1 MTEKVFALD
10 TQPGIQRDGTV
21 FDKMTYTD
29 GQWVRF
35 QRGRPRKM
43 LGYSQISDELAG
55 PSRGIFQDSTSG
67 LSRVY
72 SGFQN
77 GLQVVAL
84 NNVGVGSAIADFTF
98 GGKILTLSSI
108 ITGGTNYTNGTY
120 KNIALTAT
128 TGIGSGATANLTVSG
143 NAVTSVT
150 LTNGGN
156 GYVYLDT
163 LSVAPASIGNGI
175 KTTTSLVGGTLYGN
189 GSYLAVPL
197 IYGTGSPSTGGV
209 GSGATANITVVGNT
223 VTSVSIQNSGVGY
236 TVNDVLT
243 CASNFIGGG
252 SGIISTYG
260 GLVGGQF
267 YTSGTYT
274 NVAFTGGSGSGA
286 VGTVVVGTNS
296 IDSVY
301 NIVSGGNYTNGTFSN
316 VPLTGGTGTGA
327 TAIISVSGG
336 NVVDVTMVYGGNNYV
351 ANDVLSATEASIGNG
366 IATISVSNFGS
377 GYPDGIYSNV
387 PLTNVTGTGSLALAT
402 ITISGGSVVA
412 CSVSYAGIGYSTVSS
427 PDSRTLTASNTNLG
441 GAGSGF
447 QAIVSSINT
456 SSGFQCQVNSVTT
469 GSVTQVTL
477 TNDGLGYAAGDI
489 LSAPADDIG
498 KKNGIIGSL
507 GGITGGSFYTS
518 STSATGI
525 GTIAGTVMTI
535 ASVSDGSYALGQTI
549 TGTGVSQDTTIT
561 SYGTPTATL
570 ASVVITG
577 VAGNFSCTATTLA
590 VGNTVTISGT
600 FGGTGSITGYANPT
614 SYLISETNGTTTF
627 KLTTLSGAAVV
638 TTAGTPTGLTYTL
651 FGGTGSY
658 NVSKSQT
665 VTSTSL
671 AGLGIFRN
679 TALTGGTGSGATAN
693 VTITSGVVTNVTLVE
708 SGVNYAVGD
717 NLTATFAGVTN
728 GVGSGTALVG
738 GTLYTDGSFASVPLT
753 GGSGAGAVATIT
765 VSGNTVVGIV
775 LTSPGTGYTVGN
787 TLTCSAALIG
797 NGVNSNVITT
807 AGANYP
813 DGIYSNVPLT
823 GGTGKLARGNI
834 TVAVGAVTAFTIAS
848 RGVGYTVGDTLSF
861 AASSIGGNTNGIAT
875 FGAITAGS
883 NYTNG
888 VWLNVPLTGGAGT
901 GATAQITVAGN
912 VVTAITITNKGNNY
926 VVADSMSCLAQYIGN
941 GINTIGT
948 ISAGSG
954 YTGDGIATLGTIIP
968 GNTYTNGTY
977 VGVAVTSLTGTG
989 TGAIATVVV
998 SGGAVTSVTFVNPQD
1013 RGYGYAISDSLSVA
1027 ASLIGGTGTG
1037 FSVPVATVGAAT
1049 FTGVSLIGGTG
1060 TLATAD
1066 IVVDGGVVT
1075 TVTMVNRGIGY
1086 GAGNLMSANASSI
1099 GGSGSGFSF
1108 PVTAIYASSGFAV
1121 PVATVVT
1128 SSGFTS
1134 ILTAPYASSG
1144 FQFNVASLGSA
1155 GGFSIPVTS
1164 ILSSNGFQFAVLATT
1179 ASSGFQF
1186 NVGSINASSGFSI
1199 AVNTAESNF
1208 LPSVNNLWQLDTLY
1222 NVAGGVN
1229 SILAHP
1235 GHNLDQIDSTFNTN
1249 VFYGPVTSTTMA
1261 PLKDTGGANPTNNF
1275 IEVSGGVV
1283 ALHPYVF
1290 VYGNAGLIKNC
1301 SAGDPSDWN
1310 SVDANEVNVA
1320 AGKIVKALP
1329 VRGGS
1334 NSPSGLFWSL
1344 DSLIRVSYIG
1354 GVGTPPQYWRYDII
1368 SSQSSIMSS
1377 QCVIE
1382 YDGIYYWIGTDR
1394 FLMYNGVVQEI
1405 PNNMNQN
1412 YFFDNLNYD
1421 QRQKVWATKVPR
1433 FGEVWWFYPK
1443 GDSTECNDA
1452 IIYNI
1457 REKTWYDAGTAT
1469 GSQRSAGYFS
1479 QVFRFPVISSNVVNA
1494 TGGMYTASIS
1504 AAGAGYTDGVYPYI
1518 DAVGGPGTGA
1528 TLTITVSGGA
1538 VTKLVVNNKGSGYTA
1553 GNGFTA
1559 AIPGSPSANFAGIVS
1574 LTCDF
1579 VSLWRHETGT
1589 DQVYGVNSNAI
1600 ESYFVTNDLGW
1611 VSGGPSQAS
1620 AVGENRWLHIER
1632 VEPDFVQTGEMS
1644 LNIISRPYAQS
1655 QDVISSP
1662 YSFDPDTNKID
1673 MREQGRELRLKFSSN
1688 VSGGDYQVGKVI
1700 VNVDFGDVRGY

>member
-10 TQPGIQRDGTV
+10 TLAGIQRDGTV
-21 FDKMTYTD
+21 FDKSFYVN

-43 LGYSQISDELAG
+43 LGYSQITDNLAG

-72 SGFQN
+72 SGFEN

-84 NNVGVGSAIADFTF
+84 NNVGVGSATSDFAF
-98 GGKILTLSSI
+98 GGKILTLSA
-108 ITGGTNYTNGTY
+108 ITAGGINYTNGTY
-120 KNIALTAT
+120 KNIALTT
-128 TGIGSGATANLTVSG
+128 VTGIGSGATADMTVSG
-143 NAVTSVT
+143 NAVTAVT
-150 LTNGGN
+150 LVNGGN
-156 GYVYLDT
+156 GYSYLDT

-175 KTTTSLVGGTLYGN
+175 ATTTSLVGGTLYGN
-189 GSYLAVPL
+189 GSYLSVPL
-197 IYGTGSPSTGGV
+197 TYGSGSPSTGGA
-209 GSGATANITVVGNT
+209 GSGATANITVVGNA
-223 VTSVSIQNSGVGY
+223 VTSVAIQNAGVGY

-274 NVAFTGGSGSGA
+274 NVSFIGGSGSGA
-286 VGTVVVGTNS
+286 KGTVTVGTNS

-301 NIVSGGNYTNGTFSN
+301 NIVSGGNYTNGSFSN
-316 VPLTGGTGTGA
+316 VPLTGGSGTGA

-336 NVVDVTMVYGGNNYV
+336 NVIDVTMVLGGNNYA
-351 ANDVLSATEASIGNG
+351 ANDVLSATAASIGNG
-366 IATISVSNFGS
+366 IATISVTNIGS
-377 GYPDGIYSNV
+377 GYPNGIYSNV
-387 PLTNVTGTGSLALAT
+387 PLTNTVGTGSLALAT
-402 ITISGGSVVA
+402 ITVSGGVVIA
-412 CSVSYAGIGYSTVSS
+412 CSVTYAGIGYAVT
-427 PDSRTLTASNTNLG
+427 DTLTASNTNLG
-441 GAGSGF
+441 GSGSGF
-447 QAIVSSINT
+447 QAAPASI
-456 SSGFQCQVNSVTT
+456 SASAGFQCQVNSVTT
-469 GSVTQVTL
+469 GSVTQVVL

-498 KKNGIIGSL
+498 KKSGIIGSL

-518 STSATGI
+518 STTATGT
-525 GTIAGTVMTI
+525 GTIAGSVMNITAV
-535 ASVSDGSYALGQTI
+535 ASGSYALGQTI
-549 TGTGVSQDTTIT
+549 TGTNVSPDTTIT

-577 VAGNFSCTATTLA
+577 VAGQFSCTATTLA

-600 FGGTGSITGYANPT
+600 FGGTGSITGYADPT
-614 SYLISETNGTTTF
+614 SYLISDTNGSTTF
-627 KLTTLSGAAVV
+627 KLTTLSGVAVV
-638 TTAGTPTGLTYTL
+638 TTAGTPTGLTYKL

-665 VTSTSL
+665 VTSTTLS
-671 AGLGIFRN
+671 ALGIFRD
-679 TALTGGTGSGATAN
+679 TPLTGGTGTGATAN
-693 VTITSGVVTNVTLVE
+693 VTITSGVVSNVTLIE
-708 SGVNYAVGD
+708 PGVNYAVAD

-738 GTLYTDGSFASVPLT
+738 GTLYTNGSFASVPLT
-753 GGSGAGAVATIT
+753 GGTGAGAVATIT
-765 VSGNTVVGIV
+765 VSGNTVVGV
-775 LTSPGTGYTVGN
+775 VMTKPGTGYTVGD
-787 TLTCSAALIG
+787 TLTCLASFIG
-797 NGVNSNVITT
+797 NGVNSNAITT

-813 DGIYSNVPLT
+813 DGTYPNIPLT
-823 GGTGKLARGNI
+823 GGTGQLATANI
-834 TVAVGAVTAFTIAS
+834 TVTVGAVTAFAISS

-861 AASSIGGNTNGIAT
+861 AATSIGGNTNGIAT
-875 FGAITAGS
+875 FGAITAGT

-888 VWLNVPLTGGAGT
+888 VWTNVPLTGGAGT

-926 VVADSMSCLAQYIGN
+926 AVANSMSALAQYIGN
-941 GINTIGT
+941 GINTFGT

-954 YTGDGIATLGTIIP
+954 YTGNGIATLGTIIP

-977 VGVAVTSLTGTG
+977 SGVPVSSLTGSG
-989 TGAIATVVV
+989 TGATFDVTV
-998 SGGAVTSVTFVNPQD
+998 SGGAVTAVTLVNK
-1013 RGYGYAISDSLSVA
+1013 GYGYAAADSLTVA
-1027 ASLIGGTGTG
+1027 AAFIGGTGTG
-1037 FSVPVATVGAAT
+1037 FSIPVATVGPAT

-1060 TLATAD
+1060 SLATAD

-1086 GAGNLMSANASSI
+1086 AVANLMSANASDI
-1099 GGSGSGFSF
+1099 GGTGSGFSF

-1121 PVATVVT
+1121 PVASVVT

-1134 ILTAPYASSG
+1134 VLTAPFASSG

-1164 ILSSNGFQFAVLATT
+1164 VLQSNGFQFAILATT

-1186 NVGSINASSGFSI
+1186 NVGSIYASSGFQI
-1199 AVNTAESNF
+1199 AVNTAENDF
-1208 LPSVNNLWQLDTLY
+1208 TPSVNNLWQLDTLY

-1229 SILAHP
+1229 DILAHP
-1235 GHNLDQIDSTFNTN
+1235 GQNLNQIDSTTDTN
-1249 VFYGPVTSTTMA
+1249 VFFGPVIGTTMA
-1261 PLKDTGGANPTNNF
+1261 PMKDTGGANPTNNF

-1301 SAGDPSDWN
+1301 SAGDPTDWN
-1310 SVDANEVNVA
+1310 SADANEVNVA
-1320 AGKIVKALP
+1320 AGKIVKGLP

-1344 DSLIRVSYIG
+1344 DSLIRVSFIG
-1354 GVGTPPQYWRYDII
+1354 GVGTPAQYWRYDII

-1394 FLMYNGVVQEI
+1394 FLMYNGVVQEV
-1405 PNNMNQN
+1405 PNTMNQN

-1433 FGEVWWFYPK
+1433 FGEVWWFYPR
-1443 GDSTECNDA
+1443 GDATECNDA

-1457 REKTWYDAGTAT
+1457 REKTWYDAGTAL

-1479 QVFRFPVISSNVVNA
+1479 QVFRFPVIASNEINE
-1494 TGGMYTASIS
+1494 TGGMYTASIT

-1518 DAVGGPGTGA
+1518 AAVGGPGTGA
-1528 TLTITVSGGA
+1528 TLTITVSGGT
-1538 VTKLVVNNKGSGYTA
+1538 VTKLVVNNKGTGYTA
-1553 GNGFTA
+1553 GQGFTA
-1559 AIPGSPSANFAGIVS
+1559 TIPGSPSSNFAGIIDS
-1574 LTCDF
+1574 TCDF

-1600 ESYFVTNDLGW
+1600 ESFFETNDLGW
-1611 VSGGPSQAS
+1611 VSGGPAQMSP
-1620 AVGENRWLHIER
+1620 VGENRWLHIER
-1632 VEPDFVQTGEMS
+1632 VEPDFIQDGEME
-1644 LNIISRPYAQS
+1644 LFVISRPYAQAEDTTS
-1655 QDVISSP
+1655 DP
-1662 YSFDPDTNKID
+1662 YPFDPNTNKID
-1673 MREQGRELRLKFSSN
+1673 MREQGRELRLRFVSN
-1688 VSGGDYQVGKVI
+1688 VSGGDYQVGKII

>member
-1 MTEKVFALD
+1 
-10 TQPGIQRDGTV
+10 
-21 FDKMTYTD
+21 
-29 GQWVRF
+29 
-35 QRGRPRKM
+35 
-43 LGYSQISDELAG
+43 
-55 PSRGIFQDSTSG
+55 
-67 LSRVY
+67 
-72 SGFQN
+72 
-77 GLQVVAL
+77 
-84 NNVGVGSAIADFTF
+84 
-98 GGKILTLSSI
+98 
-108 ITGGTNYTNGTY
+108 
-120 KNIALTAT
+120 
-128 TGIGSGATANLTVSG
+128 
-143 NAVTSVT
+143 

-197 IYGTGSPSTGGV
+197 IYGTGSPATGGV
-209 GSGATANITVVGNT
+209 GSGATANITVVGNA

-351 ANDVLSATEASIGNG
+351 ANDVLSATAASIGNG
-366 IATISVSNFGS
+366 ILTISVTNIGS

-387 PLTNVTGTGSLALAT
+387 PLTNISGSGSLALAT
-402 ITISGGSVVA
+402 ITVSGGVVVG
-412 CSVSYAGIGYSTVSS
+412 CSISYAGIGYSVAN
-427 PDSRTLTASNTNLG
+427 TLTASNTNLG

-447 QAIVSSINT
+447 QAQPATISA

-477 TNDGLGYAAGDI
+477 TKDGLGYAAGDI
-489 LSAPADDIG
+489 LSVPADDIG

-535 ASVSDGSYALGQTI
+535 ASVSDGSYVLGQTI
-549 TGTGVSQDTTIT
+549 TGTSVSPDTTIT

-570 ASVVITG
+570 ATVVITG

-614 SYLISETNGTTTF
+614 SYLISDTNGTTTF
-627 KLTTLSGAAVV
+627 QLTTLSGAAVV
-638 TTAGTPTGLTYTL
+638 TTAGTPTGLTYKL

-665 VTSTSL
+665 VTSTTL

-693 VTITSGVVTNVTLVE
+693 VTITSGVVTNVTLVAP
-708 SGVNYAVGD
+708 GVNYAVGD

-738 GTLYTDGSFASVPLT
+738 GTLYTDGTFASVPLT

-787 TLTCSAALIG
+787 TLTCAASYIG

-807 AGANYP
+807 AGSNYP
-813 DGIYSNVPLT
+813 DGTYTNVPLT
-823 GGTGKLARGNI
+823 GGSGKLATANI
-834 TVAVGAVTAFTIAS
+834 TVTVGAVTAFTINS
-848 RGVGYTVGDTLSF
+848 RGVGFTVGNTLSF
-861 AASSIGGNTNGIAT
+861 AASSIGGNVNGIAT

-888 VWLNVPLTGGAGT
+888 VWTNVPLTGGAGT

-926 VVADSMSCLAQYIGN
+926 VVANSMSCLAQYIGN

-977 VGVAVTSLTGTG
+977 AGVAVTSLTGTG

-998 SGGAVTSVTFVNPQD
+998 SGNAVTSVTFVNPQD
-1013 RGYGYAISDSLSVA
+1013 RGYGYAIGDSLSVA

-1066 IVVDGGVVT
+1066 IVVNGGVVT

-1086 GAGNLMSANASSI
+1086 AAGNLMSANASDI
-1099 GGSGSGFSF
+1099 GGTGSGFSF
-1108 PVTAIYASSGFAV
+1108 PVTAIYASTGFAV

-1134 ILTAPYASSG
+1134 VLTAPYASSG

-1186 NVGSINASSGFSI
+1186 NVESINASSGFSI

-1229 SILAHP
+1229 SVLAHP

-1394 FLMYNGVVQEI
+1394 FLLYNGVVQEI

-1528 TLTITVSGGA
+1528 TLTITVAGGT

-1559 AIPGSPSANFAGIVS
+1559 AIPGSPSANFSGIVTT
-1574 LTCDF
+1574 TCDF

-1600 ESYFVTNDLGW
+1600 ESFFVTNDLGW
-1611 VSGGPSQAS
+1611 VSGGPSQGS
-1620 AVGENRWLHIER
+1620 PMGENRWLHIER
-1632 VEPDFVQTGEMS
+1632 VEPDFVQSGEMS

-1673 MREQGRELRLKFSSN
+1673 MREQGRELRLKFASN

>member
-21 FDKMTYTD
+21 FDKMFYTD

-43 LGYSQISDELAG
+43 LGYSQITDELAG

-67 LSRVY
+67 LSRIY
-72 SGFQN
+72 SGFES

-84 NNVGVGSAIADFTF
+84 NNVGVGSATSDFSF
-98 GGKILTLSSI
+98 GGKILTLSPI
-108 ITGGTNYTNGTY
+108 IAGGTNYTNGSY
-120 KNIALTAT
+120 KNISLTAM
-128 TGIGSGATANLTVSG
+128 TGIGSGATADITVTG
-143 NAVTSVT
+143 NTVTAVTLV
-150 LTNGGN
+150 NDGN
-156 GYVYLDT
+156 GYLYLDS

-197 IYGTGSPSTGGV
+197 TYGTGSPLAGGV
-209 GSGATANITVVGNT
+209 GSGATANITVSGNT
-223 VTSVSIQNSGVGY
+223 VTSVAIVNSGVGY
-236 TVNDVLT
+236 TVGDVLT
-243 CASNFIGGG
+243 CSSNFIGGG
-252 SGIISTYG
+252 SGIISSYG
-260 GLVGGQF
+260 GLVGGQY

-274 NVAFTGGSGSGA
+274 NVSFTGGTGSGA
-286 VGTVVVGTNS
+286 KGTVTVGTNS
-296 IDSVY
+296 IDYVY
-301 NIVSGGNYTNGTFSN
+301 NIVSGGNYTNGSFAN
-316 VPLTGGTGTGA
+316 VPLTGGSGSGA
-327 TAIISVSGG
+327 TAIITVSGG
-336 NVVDVTMVYGGNNYV
+336 NVIDVTMVYGGDNYA
-351 ANDVLSATEASIGNG
+351 ANDVLSASAATIGNG
-366 IATISVSNFGS
+366 IATISVTAIGS
-377 GYPDGIYSNV
+377 GYVDGIYANV
-387 PLTNVTGTGSLALAT
+387 PLTNVVGTGSLALAT

-412 CSVSYAGIGYSTVSS
+412 CSVSYAGIGYAIAN
-427 PDSRTLTASNTNLG
+427 TLTASNTNLG
-441 GAGSGF
+441 GSGSGF
-447 QAIVSSINT
+447 QATPASI
-456 SSGFQCQVNSVTT
+456 SASAGFQCQVNSVTT
-469 GSVTQVTL
+469 GSVTQVVL
-477 TNDGLGYAAGDI
+477 TNDGLGYSAGDI
-489 LSAPADDIG
+489 LSVPADDIG

-507 GGITGGSFYTS
+507 GGITGGGFYTN
-518 STSATGI
+518 STSAIGN
-525 GTIAGTVMTI
+525 GTISGTVMNI
-535 ASVSDGSYALGQTI
+535 ASVSGGSYVLGQTI
-549 TGTGVSQDTTIT
+549 TGTGVSPDTTIT

-570 ASVVITG
+570 TTVVITG
-577 VAGNFSCTATTLA
+577 VTGGFSCASTTLA

-600 FGGTGSITGYANPT
+600 FGGTGSIIGYADPT

-638 TTAGTPTGLTYTL
+638 TTAGTPTGLTYKL
-651 FGGTGSY
+651 YGGTGSY
-658 NVSKSQT
+658 NVNKSQT
-665 VTSTSL
+665 VTSTTLS
-671 AGLGIFRN
+671 GLGIFRN

-693 VTITSGVVTNVTLVE
+693 VTITGGVVSNVTLVDA
-708 SGVNYAVGD
+708 GVNYAVGD

-728 GVGSGTALVG
+728 GIGSGTALVG
-738 GTLYTDGSFASVPLT
+738 GSLYTNGSFASVPIT
-753 GGSGAGAVATIT
+753 GGTGAGAVGTIT

-775 LTSPGTGYTVGN
+775 LTSPGTGYTVGD
-787 TLTCSAALIG
+787 TLSCAASYIG

-807 AGANYP
+807 AGSNYP
-813 DGIYSNVPLT
+813 DGTYSNVALT
-823 GGTGKLARGNI
+823 GGSGQFATANI
-834 TVAVGAVTAFTIAS
+834 TVTVGAVTAFTINN
-848 RGVGYTVGDTLSF
+848 RGVGYTVADTLTF
-861 AASSIGGNTNGIAT
+861 AASLIGGNTNGIGS

-888 VWLNVPLTGGAGT
+888 VWTNVPLTGGAGT

-926 VVADSMSCLAQYIGN
+926 VVSNAMSCLAQYIGS
-941 GINTIGT
+941 GINTIGA

-954 YTGDGIATLGTIIP
+954 YTSNGIATLGVIAP

-977 VGVAVTSLTGTG
+977 SGVAVTSLTGIG
-989 TGAIATVVV
+989 SGATADVTVA
-998 SGGAVTSVTFVNPQD
+998 GGAVTVVTIVNK
-1013 RGYGYAISDSLSVA
+1013 GYNYAIGDSLSVA

-1037 FSVPVATVGAAT
+1037 FSVPVATVGSST

-1060 TLATAD
+1060 SLATAD
-1066 IVVDGGVVT
+1066 IVVSGGVVT
-1075 TVTMVNRGIGY
+1075 SVTIVDRGVGY
-1086 GAGNLMSANASSI
+1086 TAGNLMSADASNI
-1099 GGSGSGFSF
+1099 GGTGSGFTF
-1108 PVTAIYASSGFAV
+1108 PVATVYASSGFSV

-1134 ILTAPYASSG
+1134 VLTAPYASSG

-1164 ILSSNGFQFAVLATT
+1164 VLSSNGFQFAVLSTT
-1179 ASSGFQF
+1179 ESSGFQF
-1186 NVGSINASSGFSI
+1186 NVGSIFSSSGFQIS
-1199 AVNTAESNF
+1199 VSSAESNF
-1208 LPSVNNLWQLDTLY
+1208 LANIDNLWQLDTLF

-1229 SILAHP
+1229 SLLAHP
-1235 GHNLDQIDSTFNTN
+1235 GRNLEQIDNTVNTN
-1249 VFYGPVTSTTMA
+1249 VFYGPVTGTTMA
-1261 PLKDTGGANPTNNF
+1261 PLKDTGGANPSNAF

-1301 SAGDPSDWN
+1301 SAGDPTDWN
-1310 SVDANEVNVA
+1310 SADANEVNVA
-1320 AGKIVKALP
+1320 AGKIIKGLP

-1344 DSLIRVSYIG
+1344 DSLVRVSYIG

-1443 GDSTECNDA
+1443 GDATECNDA

-1457 REKTWYDAGTAT
+1457 REKTWYDAGTAM

-1479 QVFRFPVISSNVVNA
+1479 QVFRFPVISSNVINA
-1494 TGGMYTASIS
+1494 SGGMFAASITS
-1504 AAGAGYTDGVYPYI
+1504 AGAGYTDGVYPYI
-1518 DAVGGPGTGA
+1518 SVIGGPGVGA
-1528 TLTITVSGGA
+1528 TLTLTVSGGA
-1538 VTKLVVNNKGSGYTA
+1538 VTKLVVNNKGSGYTI

-1559 AIPGSPSANFAGIVS
+1559 TIPGSPSTTFAGVVD

-1600 ESYFVTNDLGW
+1600 QSYFETNDLGW

-1620 AVGENRWLHIER
+1620 PVGENRWLHIER
-1632 VEPDFVQTGEMS
+1632 VEPDFVQNGEMN
-1644 LNIISRPYAQS
+1644 LFVISRPYAQS
-1655 QDVISSP
+1655 EDQISSP
-1662 YSFDPDTNKID
+1662 YPFDADTNKID
-1673 MREQGRELRLKFSSN
+1673 MREQGRELRLRFVSN
-1688 VSGGDYQVGKVI
+1688 VSGGNYQVGRVI

>member
-10 TQPGIQRDGTV
+10 TQAGIQRDGTV
-21 FDKMTYTD
+21 FDKIFYTD

-43 LGYSQISDELAG
+43 LGYSQITDQLAG

-72 SGFQN
+72 SGFEN

-84 NNVGVGSAIADFTF
+84 NNVGVGSATSNFFF

-108 ITGGTNYTNGTY
+108 VSGGTNYTNGTY
-120 KNIALTAT
+120 TNIPLTT
-128 TGIGSGATANLTVSG
+128 LTGVGSGATANITVAG
-143 NAVTSVT
+143 NSVT
-150 LTNGGN
+150 AITLVSSGN
-156 GYVYLDT
+156 GYLYLDT

-175 KTTTSLVGGTLYGN
+175 KTTTSLVGGSLYGN

-197 IYGTGSPSTGGV
+197 TYGAGSPSTGGV

-223 VTSVSIQNSGVGY
+223 VTSVSVVNPGVGY
-236 TVNDVLT
+236 TVGDVLT
-243 CASNFIGGG
+243 CSSNFIGGG
-252 SGIISTYG
+252 SGIISSYG

-274 NVAFTGGSGSGA
+274 NVAFTGGTGSGA
-286 VGTVVVGTNS
+286 KGTVIVGTNS

-301 NIVSGGNYTNGTFSN
+301 NIVSGGNYTNGSFAS
-316 VPLTGGTGTGA
+316 VPLTGGSGTGA
-327 TAIISVSGG
+327 TAIITVSGG
-336 NVVDVTMVYGGNNYV
+336 NVIDVTMEYGGNNYA
-351 ANDVLSATEASIGNG
+351 ANDVLSANAASIGKG
-366 IATISVSNFGS
+366 IATISVTSVGA
-377 GYPDGIYSNV
+377 GYPDGVYSNV
-387 PLTNVTGTGSLALAT
+387 PLTNVSGSGSLGLAN
-402 ITISGGSVVA
+402 ITISGGFVVA
-412 CSVSYAGIGYSTVSS
+412 CSISYAGIGYAIT
-427 PDSRTLTASNTNLG
+427 DILTASNTNLG
-441 GAGSGF
+441 GSGSGF
-447 QAIVSSINT
+447 QAQPATISS

-477 TNDGLGYAAGDI
+477 TNDGIGYAAGDI
-489 LSAPADDIG
+489 LSVPADDIG
-498 KKNGIIGSL
+498 KKSGIIGSL
-507 GGITGGSFYTS
+507 GGITGGGFYTS
-518 STSATGI
+518 STTATGT
-525 GTIAGTVMTI
+525 GTIPGTVMNIT
-535 ASVSDGSYALGQTI
+535 AVSDGSYALGQTI
-549 TGTGVSQDTTIT
+549 TGTGVSADTTIT

-570 ASVVITG
+570 TTVVITG
-577 VAGNFSCTATTLA
+577 VTGGFSCASTTLA

-600 FGGTGSITGYANPT
+600 FGGTGSITGYSSPT
-614 SYLISETNGTTTF
+614 SYLISETNGSTTF

-638 TTAGTPTGLTYTL
+638 TTAGTPTGLTYQL
-651 FGGTGSY
+651 YGGTGSY
-658 NVSKSQT
+658 NVSRSQT
-665 VTSTSL
+665 VTSTTLS
-671 AGLGIFRN
+671 GLGIFRN
-679 TALTGGTGSGATAN
+679 TALTGGSGSGATAN
-693 VTITSGVVTNVTLVE
+693 VTITGGVVSNVTLVNA
-708 SGVNYAVGD
+708 GVNYGVGD
-717 NLTATFAGVTN
+717 NLTASFAGVTN
-728 GVGSGTALVG
+728 GIGSGTALVG
-738 GTLYTDGSFASVPLT
+738 GTLYTNGSFASVPLT
-753 GGSGAGAVATIT
+753 GGTGAGAVGTIT

-775 LTSPGTGYTVGN
+775 LTSPGTGYTIGD
-787 TLTCSAALIG
+787 TLTCAASYIG
-797 NGVNSNVITT
+797 NGVNGAPITT

-813 DGIYSNVPLT
+813 DGTYSNVPLT
-823 GGTGKLARGNI
+823 GGSGKLATANI
-834 TVAVGAVTAFTIAS
+834 TVTVGAVTAFTINS
-848 RGVGYTVGDTLSF
+848 RGVGYTIGDTLSF
-861 AASSIGGNTNGIAT
+861 AASSIGGNTNGIGS

-888 VWLNVPLTGGAGT
+888 VWTNVPLTGGAGT

-926 VVADSMSCLAQYIGN
+926 AVANSMSCLAQYIGN
-941 GINTIGT
+941 GINTIGA

-954 YTGDGIATLGTIIP
+954 YTGNGIATLGTIVP

-977 VGVAVTSLTGTG
+977 SGVAVTSLTGSG
-989 TGAIATVVV
+989 VGATANVTVA
-998 SGGAVTSVTFVNPQD
+998 GGAVTTVTIVNK
-1013 RGYGYAISDSLSVA
+1013 GYGYAVADSLSVA

-1037 FSVPVATVGAAT
+1037 FSVPVATVGPAT
-1049 FTGVSLIGGTG
+1049 FTGVPLIGGTG
-1060 TLATAD
+1060 SLATAD
-1066 IVVDGGVVT
+1066 IVVNNGVVT
-1075 TVTMVNRGIGY
+1075 TVTMVDRGIGY
-1086 GAGNLMSANASSI
+1086 AAGNLMSANASAI
-1099 GGSGSGFSF
+1099 GGTGAGFSF
-1108 PVTAIYASSGFAV
+1108 PVASIYASSGFAV

-1128 SSGFTS
+1128 STGFTS
-1134 ILTAPYASSG
+1134 IITAPYASSG

-1164 ILSSNGFQFAVLATT
+1164 VLSSNGFQFTILSTT

-1186 NVGSINASSGFSI
+1186 NVGSIYASSGFVI
-1199 AVNTAESNF
+1199 AVDSAEDNF
-1208 LPSVNNLWQLDTLY
+1208 VPNVDNLWQLDTLY
-1222 NVAGGVN
+1222 SVAGGVN
-1229 SILAHP
+1229 ALLAHP
-1235 GHNLDQIDSTFNTN
+1235 GRNLEQIDNAVNTN
-1249 VFYGPVTSTTMA
+1249 VFYGTVTGTTME

-1301 SAGDPSDWN
+1301 SAGDPTDWN
-1310 SVDANEVNVA
+1310 SADANEVNVA
-1320 AGKIVKALP
+1320 AGKIIKGLP

-1433 FGEVWWFYPK
+1433 FGEVWWFYPR

-1479 QVFRFPVISSNVVNA
+1479 QVFRFPVISSNVINE
-1494 TGGMYTASIS
+1494 TGGMYTAVI
-1504 AAGAGYTDGVYPYI
+1504 ANPGAGYTDGVYPYL
-1518 DAVGGPGTGA
+1518 DAVGGPGSGA
-1528 TLTITVSGGA
+1528 TLTITVAGGA
-1538 VTKLVVNNKGSGYTA
+1538 VTKVVVNNKGSGYTA
-1553 GNGFTA
+1553 GDGFTA
-1559 AIPGSPSANFAGIVS
+1559 ALAGSPSSVFVGNVGT
-1574 LTCDF
+1574 TCDF

-1589 DQVYGVNSNAI
+1589 DQVYGVFSNAI
-1600 ESYFVTNDLGW
+1600 KSYFETNDLGW
-1611 VSGGPSQAS
+1611 VSGGPSQGS
-1620 AVGENRWLHIER
+1620 PVGENRWLHIER
-1632 VEPDFVQTGEMS
+1632 VEPDFIQDGEME
-1644 LNIISRPYAQS
+1644 LYVISRPYAQS
-1655 QDVISSP
+1655 TDIISSP
-1662 YSFDPDTNKID
+1662 YPFDPNTNKID
-1673 MREQGRELRLKFSSN
+1673 MREQGRELRLRFVSN
-1688 VSGGDYQVGKVI
+1688 VTGGDYQVGRVI

>member
-21 FDKMTYTD
+21 FDKMFYTD

-43 LGYSQISDELAG
+43 LGYSQITNQLAG

-67 LSRVY
+67 LSRIY
-72 SGFQN
+72 SGFEN

-84 NNVGVGSAIADFTF
+84 NNVGVGSATSDFSF

-108 ITGGTNYTNGTY
+108 ISGGTNYTNGTY
-120 KNIALTAT
+120 KNIALTST
-128 TGIGSGATANLTVSG
+128 TGIGSGATANMTVTG

-150 LTNGGN
+150 LVNGGN
-156 GYVYLDT
+156 GYINLDT

-189 GSYLAVPL
+189 GSYLSVPL
-197 IYGTGSPSTGGV
+197 IYGSGSPSTGGV

-223 VTSVSIQNSGVGY
+223 VTSVSIQNPGIGY
-236 TVNDVLT
+236 TVGDVLT
-243 CASNFIGGG
+243 CVSNYIGGG
-252 SGIISTYG
+252 SGIISSYG

-286 VGTVVVGTNS
+286 KGTVTVGTNS

-301 NIVSGGNYTNGTFSN
+301 NIVSGGDYTNGSFTS
-316 VPLTGGTGTGA
+316 VPLTGGSGSGA
-327 TAIISVSGG
+327 TAIITVSGG
-336 NVVDVTMVYGGNNYV
+336 NVIDVTMEYGGNNYA
-351 ANDVLSATEASIGNG
+351 ANDVLSASATKIGNG
-366 IATISVSNFGS
+366 IATISVTAIGS

-387 PLTNVTGTGSLALAT
+387 PLTNTVGTGSLALAT
-402 ITISGGSVVA
+402 ITVSGGTVIN
-412 CSVSYAGIGYSTVSS
+412 CSISYAGIGYATT
-427 PDSRTLTASNTNLG
+427 DTLSASNTNLG
-441 GAGSGF
+441 GSGSGF
-447 QAIVSSINT
+447 QAKPATINPST
-456 SSGFQCQVNSVTT
+456 GFQCQVSSVTT
-469 GSVTQVTL
+469 GSVTKVVL

-489 LSAPADDIG
+489 LSVPADDIG
-498 KKNGIIGSL
+498 KKSGIIGSL
-507 GGITGGSFYTS
+507 GGITGGGFYTS
-518 STSATGI
+518 STSGTGT

-535 ASVSDGSYALGQTI
+535 TAVSDGSFVLGQTI
-549 TGTGVSQDTTIT
+549 TGTGVSPDTTIT

-570 ASVVITG
+570 AGVAFTSITG
-577 VAGNFSCTATTLA
+577 DFTCTATTLA

-600 FGGTGSITGYANPT
+600 GAGGQITSPAYTSPT
-614 SYLISETNGTTTF
+614 SYLISETDGTTAF
-627 KLTTLSGAAVV
+627 KLTTLTGAAIV
-638 TTAGTPTGLTYTL
+638 TTIGASTGRTFKL

-665 VTSTSL
+665 VTSTTL

-679 TALTGGTGSGATAN
+679 KALTGGTGSGATAN
-693 VTITSGVVTNVTLVE
+693 VTITQGVVSNVTLVNP
-708 SGVNYAVGD
+708 GVNYAVGD
-717 NLTATFAGVTN
+717 NLTASFAGVTN

-738 GTLYTDGSFASVPLT
+738 GTLYTDGTFASVPLT

-765 VSGNTVVGIV
+765 VSGNTVVGVV

-787 TLTCSAALIG
+787 TLSCSAAYIG

-807 AGANYP
+807 AGSNYP
-813 DGIYSNVPLT
+813 DGTYTNIPLT
-823 GGTGKLARGNI
+823 GGSGKFAQATI
-834 TVAVGAVTAFTIAS
+834 TVTVGAVTALTITS
-848 RGVGYTVGDTLSF
+848 RGIGYTIGNTLSF
-861 AASSIGGNTNGIAT
+861 NATSIGGNTNGIAT

-888 VWLNVPLTGGAGT
+888 VWTNVPLTGGAGT
-901 GATAQITVAGN
+901 DATAQITVAGN

-926 VVADSMSCLAQYIGN
+926 AVANSMSCLAKYIGN

-948 ISAGSG
+948 ISGGSG
-954 YTGDGIATLGTIIP
+954 YTGNGIATLGTIIP
-968 GNTYTNGTY
+968 GNSYTNGTY
-977 VGVAVTSLTGTG
+977 SGVAVTSLTGTG
-989 TGAIATVVV
+989 TGATANVTVA
-998 SGGAVTSVTFVNPQD
+998 GGAVTVVTIVNK
-1013 RGYGYAISDSLSVA
+1013 GYGYAVADSLSVA

-1049 FTGVSLIGGTG
+1049 FTGVSLIGGSG
-1060 TLATAD
+1060 SLATAD
-1066 IVVDGGVVT
+1066 IVVDGGKVT
-1075 TVTMVNRGIGY
+1075 TVTMVDRGIGY
-1086 GAGNLMSANASSI
+1086 ANGNLMSANASDI
-1099 GGSGSGFSF
+1099 GGTGSGFSF
-1108 PVTAIYASSGFAV
+1108 PVTAIYASTGFAV

-1134 ILTAPYASSG
+1134 VLTAPYASSG

-1164 ILSSNGFQFAVLATT
+1164 VLSSNGFQFAVLATT

-1186 NVGSINASSGFSI
+1186 NVGSIYASSGFSI
-1199 AVNTAESNF
+1199 AVDTSENNF
-1208 LPSVNNLWQLDTLY
+1208 TPNVNNLWQLDTLY

-1235 GHNLDQIDSTFNTN
+1235 GRNLNQIDNIVNTN
-1249 VFYGPVTSTTMA
+1249 VFYGPVTSTTLA

-1301 SAGDPSDWN
+1301 SAGDPTDWN
-1310 SVDANEVNVA
+1310 SADANEVNVA
-1320 AGKIVKALP
+1320 AGKIIKGLP

-1354 GVGTPPQYWRYDII
+1354 GVGTPAQYWRYDII

-1412 YFFDNLNYD
+1412 WFFDNLNYD

-1433 FGEVWWFYPK
+1433 FGEVWWFYPR
-1443 GDSTECNDA
+1443 GDSEECNDA

-1457 REKTWYDAGTAT
+1457 REKTWYDAGTAL

-1479 QVFRFPVISSNVVNA
+1479 QVFRYPVISSNVVNA
-1494 TGGMYTASIS
+1494 TGGMYKASIS
-1504 AAGAGYTDGVYPYI
+1504 AAGAGYTNGVYPYI

-1528 TLTITVSGGA
+1528 TLTITVSGGK
-1538 VTKLVVNNKGSGYTA
+1538 VTKLVVNNKGTGYTA

-1559 AIPGSPSANFAGIVS
+1559 SIPGSPSSTFAGIVDY
-1574 LTCDF
+1574 TCDF

-1600 ESYFVTNDLGW
+1600 ESYFETNDIGW
-1611 VSGGPSQAS
+1611 VSGGPSQGS
-1620 AVGENRWLHIER
+1620 PVGENRWLHIER
-1632 VEPDFVQTGEMS
+1632 VEPDFIQNGEMS
-1644 LNIISRPYAQS
+1644 LYILSRPYAQS
-1655 QDVISSP
+1655 ADIISSP
-1662 YSFDPDTNKID
+1662 YPFDPDTNKID
-1673 MREQGRELRLKFSSN
+1673 MREQGRELRMRFVSN
-1688 VSGGDYQVGKVI
+1688 VTGGDYQVGRVV

>member
-10 TQPGIQRDGTV
+10 TLPGIQRDGTV
-21 FDKMTYTD
+21 FDKMYYTS

-43 LGYSQISDELAG
+43 LGYSQITSQLAG

-67 LSRVY
+67 LSRIY
-72 SGFQN
+72 SGFEN

-84 NNVGVGSAIADFTF
+84 NNVGVGSAISDFTF

-108 ITGGTNYTNGTY
+108 ISGGVNYTNGTY
-120 KNIALTAT
+120 KNVPLTT
-128 TGIGSGATANLTVSG
+128 ITGIGSGATANITVSG
-143 NAVTSVT
+143 NSVTAVT

-156 GYVYLDT
+156 GYAYLDT

-175 KTTTSLVGGTLYGN
+175 ASTSSLVGGSLYGN
-189 GSYLAVPL
+189 GTYLAVPL
-197 IYGTGSPSTGGV
+197 IYGTGSPSTGGT
-209 GSGATANITVVGNT
+209 GSGATANITVSGNT
-223 VTSVSIQNSGVGY
+223 VTGVSISNIGIGY
-236 TVNDVLT
+236 TVGDVLT
-243 CASNFIGGG
+243 CASNYIGGG
-252 SGIISTYG
+252 SGIISSYG
-260 GLVGGQF
+260 GLVGGQY

-274 NVAFTGGSGSGA
+274 NVAFTGGTGSGA
-286 VGTVVVGTNS
+286 KGTVYVGTNS

-301 NIVSGGNYTNGTFSN
+301 NIVSGGDYTNGSFSN
-316 VPLTGGTGTGA
+316 VALTGGSGSGA
-327 TAIISVSGG
+327 TAIITVSGG
-336 NVVDVTMVYGGNNYV
+336 NVIDVTMVYGGNNYA
-351 ANDVLSATEASIGNG
+351 ANDVLSASAASIGNG
-366 IATISVSNFGS
+366 IATISVTNVGS

-387 PLTNVTGTGSLALAT
+387 PLTNTVGSGSLALAT
-402 ITISGGSVVA
+402 ITISGGTVVA
-412 CSVSYAGIGYSTVSS
+412 CAISYAGIGYATT
-427 PDSRTLTASNTNLG
+427 DTLTASNTNLG

-447 QAIVSSINT
+447 TAKPATINP

-469 GSVTQVTL
+469 GSVTKVVL
-477 TNDGLGYAAGDI
+477 TNDGLGYTAGDI
-489 LSAPADDIG
+489 LSVPADDIG
-498 KKNGIIGSL
+498 KKSGIIGSL
-507 GGITGGSFYTS
+507 GGITGGGFYTS
-518 STSATGI
+518 STSGSGT
-525 GTIAGTVMTI
+525 GTISGTVMTI
-535 ASVSDGSYALGQTI
+535 TAMSSGSFVTGQTI
-549 TGTGVSQDTTIT
+549 TGTGVSSDTTIT

-577 VAGNFSCTATTLA
+577 ITGDFSCTATTLA

-627 KLTTLSGAAVV
+627 KLTTLTGAAVV
-638 TTAGTPTGLTYTL
+638 TTAGTPTGLTYKL
-651 FGGTGSY
+651 YGGAGSY

-665 VTSTSL
+665 VTSTTLS
-671 AGLGIFRN
+671 GLGIFRN
-679 TALTGGTGSGATAN
+679 KALTGGSGSGATAN
-693 VTITSGVVTNVTLVE
+693 VTITQGVVSNVTLVNP
-708 SGVNYAVGD
+708 GVNYAVGD
-717 NLTATFAGVTN
+717 NLTASFAGVTN

-738 GTLYTDGSFASVPLT
+738 GSLYTDGTFENVPLT

-765 VSGNTVVGIV
+765 VSGNTVVGVV

-787 TLTCSAALIG
+787 TLTCSASYIG
-797 NGVNSNVITT
+797 NGVNGAPITT

-813 DGIYSNVPLT
+813 DGTYTNVSLT
-823 GGTGKLARGNI
+823 GGSGQLAKA
-834 TVAVGAVTAFTIAS
+834 TVTVTVGAVTAFTITS
-848 RGVGYTVGDTLSF
+848 RGVGYTVGNTLSF
-861 AASSIGGNTNGIAT
+861 AASSIGGYTNGIAT

-883 NYTNG
+883 NYTDG
-888 VWLNVPLTGGAGT
+888 VWTNVPLTGGAGT
-901 GATAQITVAGN
+901 DATAQITVAGN

-926 VVADSMSCLAQYIGN
+926 VVANTMSCLAQYIGN

-948 ISAGSG
+948 ISGGSG
-954 YTGDGIATLGTIIP
+954 YTGNGIATLGTIVG
-968 GNTYTNGTY
+968 GNSYTNGTY
-977 VGVAVTSLTGTG
+977 SGVAVTSLTGTG
-989 TGAIATVVV
+989 TGATFNVTV
-998 SGGAVTSVTFVNPQD
+998 SGGAVTSVTLVNK
-1013 RGYGYAISDSLSVA
+1013 GFGYAVSDSLSVA

-1060 TLATAD
+1060 SLATAD
-1066 IVVDGGVVT
+1066 IVVNNGKVT

-1086 GAGNLMSANASSI
+1086 AAGNLMSANASDI
-1099 GGSGSGFSF
+1099 GGTGSGFSF
-1108 PVTAIYASSGFAV
+1108 PVSTIYASSGFSV

-1134 ILTAPYASSG
+1134 IITAPYASSG
-1144 FQFNVASLGSA
+1144 FQFNVATLGSA

-1164 ILSSNGFQFAVLATT
+1164 VLSSNGFQFAVLATT

-1186 NVGSINASSGFSI
+1186 NVASIKASSGFSI
-1199 AVNTAESNF
+1199 AVSSAENNF
-1208 LPSVNNLWQLDTLY
+1208 TQNVNNLWQLDTLY

-1229 SILAHP
+1229 TVLAHP
-1235 GHNLDQIDSTFNTN
+1235 GQNLDQIDSVVNSN

-1261 PLKDTGGANPTNNF
+1261 PMKDTGGANPTNNF
-1275 IEVSGGVV
+1275 IQVSGGVV
-1283 ALHPYVF
+1283 ALHPFVF

-1301 SAGDPSDWN
+1301 SAGDPTDWN
-1310 SVDANEVNVA
+1310 SADANEVNVA
-1320 AGKIVKALP
+1320 AGKIIKGLP

-1354 GVGTPPQYWRYDII
+1354 GVGTPAQYWRYDIV

-1412 YFFDNLNYD
+1412 WFFDNLNYD

-1433 FGEVWWFYPK
+1433 FGEVWWFYPR
-1443 GDSTECNDA
+1443 GDSEECNDA
-1452 IIYNI
+1452 IIYNV
-1457 REKTWYDAGTAT
+1457 REKTWYDVGTAE
-1469 GSQRSAGYFS
+1469 GSRRSAGYFS
-1479 QVFRFPVISSNVVNA
+1479 QVFRYPVISSNEVNA
-1494 TGGMYTASIS
+1494 TGGMYQASIS

-1538 VTKLVVNNKGSGYTA
+1538 VTKLVVNNKGTGYTA

-1559 AIPGSPSANFAGIVS
+1559 NIPGSPSSTFTGVVDF
-1574 LTCDF
+1574 TCDF
-1579 VSLWRHETGT
+1579 VSLWKHETGT

-1600 ESYFVTNDLGW
+1600 LSYFETNDIGW
-1611 VSGGPSQAS
+1611 VSGGPSQNAP
-1620 AVGENRWLHIER
+1620 VGENRWLHIER
-1632 VEPDFVQTGEMS
+1632 VEPDFIQNGEME
-1644 LNIISRPYAQS
+1644 LAIVSRPYAQS

-1662 YSFDPDTNKID
+1662 YPFDPDTNKID
-1673 MREQGRELRLKFSSN
+1673 MREQGRELRLRFTSN
-1688 VSGGDYQVGKVI
+1688 VTGGDYQVGRVI

>member
-21 FDKMTYTD
+21 FDKSFYSD

-43 LGYSQISDELAG
+43 LGYSQITNLLAG

-67 LSRVY
+67 LSRIY
-72 SGFQN
+72 SGFEN

-84 NNVGVGSAIADFTF
+84 NNVGVGSSTNDFAF

-108 ITGGTNYTNGTY
+108 ISGGTNYTNGTY
-120 KNIALTAT
+120 KNIPLTTT
-128 TGIGSGATANLTVSG
+128 TGIGSGATADMTVSG

-156 GYVYLDT
+156 GYAYLDT
-163 LSVAPASIGNGI
+163 LSVAPSSIGNGI
-175 KTTTSLVGGTLYGN
+175 NTTSSLVGGTLYGN

-197 IYGTGSPSTGGV
+197 IYGTGSPSTGGL
-209 GSGATANITVVGNT
+209 GSGATANITVAGNT
-223 VTSVSIQNSGVGY
+223 VTSVAIQKSGIGY
-236 TVNDVLT
+236 TAGDVLT

-252 SGIISTYG
+252 SGIISSYG
-260 GLVGGQF
+260 GLVGGQY

-274 NVAFTGGSGSGA
+274 GVAFTGGSGSGA
-286 VGTVVVGTNS
+286 KGTVTVGTNS
-296 IDSVY
+296 IESVY
-301 NIVSGGNYTNGTFSN
+301 NIVSGGNYTNGSFTS
-316 VPLTGGTGTGA
+316 VPLTGGSGTGA
-327 TAIISVSGG
+327 TAIITVSGG
-336 NVVDVTMVYGGNNYV
+336 NVIDVTIEFGGNNYA
-351 ANDVLSATEASIGNG
+351 ANDVLSADAAKIGNG
-366 IATISVSNFGS
+366 IATISVTAVGS

-387 PLTNVTGTGSLALAT
+387 PLTNTVGTGSLALAT

-412 CSVSYAGIGYSTVSS
+412 CSVSYAGIGYAVT
-427 PDSRTLTASNTNLG
+427 DTLTASNTNLG
-441 GAGSGF
+441 GAGAGF
-447 QAIVSSINT
+447 QAQPATIST
-456 SSGFQCQVNSVTT
+456 STGFQCQVSSVIT
-469 GSVTQVTL
+469 GSVTKVVL
-477 TNDGLGYAAGDI
+477 TSDGLGYAAGDI
-489 LSAPADDIG
+489 LSVPADDIG
-498 KKNGIIGSL
+498 IKRGIIGSL

-525 GTIAGTVMTI
+525 GTISGTVMTI
-535 ASVSDGSYALGQTI
+535 TSVSNGSYVLGQTI
-549 TGTGVSQDTTIT
+549 TGTGVSPDTTIT

-577 VAGNFSCTATTLA
+577 VTGDFSCTSTTLA

-638 TTAGTPTGLTYTL
+638 TTAGTPTGLTYKL

-665 VTSTSL
+665 VTSTTLS
-671 AGLGIFRN
+671 GLGIFRDK
-679 TALTGGTGSGATAN
+679 ALTGGTGSGATAN
-693 VTITSGVVTNVTLVE
+693 VTITSGVVTNVTLVNP
-708 SGVNYAVGD
+708 GVNYAVGD
-717 NLTATFAGVTN
+717 NLTASFAGVTN
-728 GVGSGTALVG
+728 GVGTGTALVG
-738 GTLYTDGSFASVPLT
+738 GTLYTDGTFASVPLT

-765 VSGNTVVGIV
+765 VSGNTVVGV
-775 LTSPGTGYTVGN
+775 ALTSPGTGYTVGN
-787 TLTCSAALIG
+787 ALSCSAALIG

-807 AGANYP
+807 AGSNYP
-813 DGIYSNVPLT
+813 DGTYTDIPLT
-823 GGTGKLARGNI
+823 GGSGKLATGNI
-834 TVAVGAVTAFTIAS
+834 TVTVGAVTAFTINN
-848 RGVGYTVGDTLSF
+848 RGVGYTVGNTLSF
-861 AASSIGGNTNGIAT
+861 AASSIGGYTNGIAT

-888 VWLNVPLTGGAGT
+888 VWTNVPLTGGAGT

-926 VVADSMSCLAQYIGN
+926 VVANSMSCLARYIGN
-941 GINTIGT
+941 GINTKGT
-948 ISAGSG
+948 TSGGSG
-954 YTGDGIATLGTIIP
+954 YTGNGIATNGVITG

-977 VGVAVTSLTGTG
+977 VGIPLTTLTGSG
-989 TGAIATVVV
+989 TAAVATIVVAGN
-998 SGGAVTSVTFVNPQD
+998 SVTSVTYVNPED
-1013 RGYGYAISDSLSVA
+1013 RGYGYAVGNQLSA
-1027 ASLIGGTGTG
+1027 PASLIGGTGTG
-1037 FSVPVATVGAAT
+1037 FSFLVGTVGAAT
-1049 FTGVSLIGGTG
+1049 FVDVPLIGGTG
-1060 TLATAD
+1060 SLATAD
-1066 IVVDGGVVT
+1066 IVVNGGKVT
-1075 TVTMVNRGIGY
+1075 TVTMVDRGIGY
-1086 GAGNLMSANASSI
+1086 ANGNLMSANASDI
-1099 GGSGSGFSF
+1099 GGTGSGFSF
-1108 PVTAIYASSGFAV
+1108 PVTAIYASTGFAV

-1134 ILTAPYASSG
+1134 VLTAPFASSG
-1144 FQFNVASLGSA
+1144 FTFNVATLGSA

-1164 ILSSNGFQFAVLATT
+1164 VLTSNGFQFAVLATT

-1186 NVGSINASSGFSI
+1186 NVESIYASSGFSI
-1199 AVNTAESNF
+1199 AVDSAENNF
-1208 LPSVNNLWQLDTLY
+1208 TPSVNNLWQLDTLY

-1235 GHNLDQIDSTFNTN
+1235 GQNLAQIDNTVNTN
-1249 VFYGPVTSTTMA
+1249 VFYGPVTSTTMS

-1301 SAGDPSDWN
+1301 SAGDPTDWN
-1310 SVDANEVNVA
+1310 SADANEVNVA
-1320 AGKIVKALP
+1320 AGKIIKGLP

-1433 FGEVWWFYPK
+1433 FGEVWWFYPR
-1443 GDSTECNDA
+1443 GDSEECNDA

-1457 REKTWYDAGTAT
+1457 REKTWYDAGTAL

-1479 QVFRFPVISSNVVNA
+1479 QVFRYPVISSNVVNA
-1494 TGGMYTASIS
+1494 TGGMYTVSIT

-1518 DAVGGPGTGA
+1518 DAVGGPGVGA

-1538 VTKLVVNNKGSGYTA
+1538 VTKVVVNNKGTGYTA
-1553 GNGFTA
+1553 GNGFAA
-1559 AIPGSPSANFAGIVS
+1559 AIPGSPSSNFAGTVTT
-1574 LTCDF
+1574 TCDF

-1600 ESYFVTNDLGW
+1600 ESYFETNDIGW
-1611 VSGGPSQAS
+1611 VSGGPSQVS
-1620 AVGENRWLHIER
+1620 PVGENRWLHIER
-1632 VEPDFVQTGEMS
+1632 VEPDFIQDGEMS
-1644 LNIISRPYAQS
+1644 VYVISRPYAQS
-1655 QDVISSP
+1655 QDIISSP
-1662 YSFDPDTNKID
+1662 YPFDPNTNKID
-1673 MREQGRELRLKFSSN
+1673 MREQGRELRLRFVSN
-1688 VSGGDYQVGKVI
+1688 VTGGDYQVGRVI

>member
-21 FDKMTYTD
+21 FDKITYTD

-43 LGYSQISDELAG
+43 LGYSQITDKLAG

-67 LSRVY
+67 LSRIY
-72 SGFQN
+72 SGFEN
-77 GLQVVAL
+77 GLQVVSL
-84 NNVGVGSAIADFTF
+84 NNVGVGSSTLDFAF
-98 GGKILTLSSI
+98 GGTILTLSSI
-108 ITGGTNYTNGTY
+108 TSGGTNYTNGTY
-120 KNIALTAT
+120 KNIPLTT
-128 TGIGSGATANLTVSG
+128 VTGIGSGATANMTVSG
-143 NAVTSVT
+143 NTVTSVT
-150 LTNGGN
+150 LVDGGN
-156 GYVYLDT
+156 GYAYLDT

-175 KTTTSLVGGTLYGN
+175 KTTTSLVGGSLYGN

-197 IYGTGSPSTGGV
+197 IYGSGSPPTGGT
-209 GSGATANITVVGNT
+209 GSGATANITVAGNT
-223 VTSVSIQNSGVGY
+223 VTSVTIQNSGIGY
-236 TVNDVLT
+236 TVGDVLT
-243 CASNFIGGG
+243 CANNFIGGG

-274 NVAFTGGSGSGA
+274 NVAFTGGTGSGA
-286 VGTVVVGTNS
+286 KGTVTVGTNS

-301 NIVSGGNYTNGTFSN
+301 NIVSGGNYTNGSFSN
-316 VPLTGGTGTGA
+316 VPLTGGSGTGA
-327 TAIISVSGG
+327 TAIITVSGG
-336 NVVDVTMVYGGNNYV
+336 NVIDVTMVFGGNNYA
-351 ANDVLSATEASIGNG
+351 ANDVLSAAAATIGNG
-366 IATISVSNFGS
+366 IATISVTAIGS

-387 PLTNVTGTGSLALAT
+387 PLTNVSGSGSLALAT
-402 ITISGGSVVA
+402 ITVSGGAVVA
-412 CSVSYAGIGYSTVSS
+412 CSVSYAGIGYATT
-427 PDSRTLTASNTNLG
+427 DTLTASNTNLG
-441 GAGSGF
+441 GSGSGF
-447 QAIVSSINT
+447 QAKPATINA
-456 SSGFQCQVNSVTT
+456 SAGFQCQVSSVTT
-469 GSVTQVTL
+469 GSVTKVVL
-477 TNDGLGYAAGDI
+477 TNDGLGYTAGDI
-489 LSAPADDIG
+489 LSVPADDIG
-498 KKNGIIGSL
+498 KKSGIIGSL
-507 GGITGGSFYTS
+507 GGITGGGFYTN
-518 STSATGI
+518 STTAAGI
-525 GTIAGTVMTI
+525 GTISGTVMNI
-535 ASVSDGSYALGQTI
+535 ASVSSGSYALGQTI
-549 TGTGVSQDTTIT
+549 SGTGVSPDTTIT
-561 SYGTPTATL
+561 SYGTATATL
-570 ASVVITG
+570 TTVVITG
-577 VAGNFSCTATTLA
+577 TAGQFSCASTTLR

-614 SYLISETNGTTTF
+614 SYLISETNGSTTF
-627 KLTTLSGAAVV
+627 KLTTLSGVAVV
-638 TTAGTPTGLTYTL
+638 TTAGTPTGLTYRL
-651 FGGTGSY
+651 FGGAGSY

-665 VTSTSL
+665 VTSTTLS
-671 AGLGIFRN
+671 GLGIFRN

-693 VTITSGVVTNVTLVE
+693 VTITGGVVSNVTLVNP
-708 SGVNYAVGD
+708 GVNYAVGD
-717 NLTATFAGVTN
+717 NLTASFAGVVN
-728 GVGSGTALVG
+728 GIGSGTALVG
-738 GTLYTDGSFASVPLT
+738 GSLYTNGSFASVPLT
-753 GGSGAGAVATIT
+753 GGTGAGAEATIT

-775 LTSPGTGYTVGN
+775 LTSPGTGYTVGD
-787 TLTCSAALIG
+787 TLSCSAALIG
-797 NGVNSNVITT
+797 NGVNGAPITT

-813 DGIYSNVPLT
+813 DGVYGNVPLT
-823 GGTGKLARGNI
+823 GGSGVLATANI
-834 TVAVGAVTAFTIAS
+834 TVTVGAVTAFTINN
-848 RGVGYTVGDTLSF
+848 RGVGYTVGNTLSF

-888 VWLNVPLTGGAGT
+888 VWTNVPLTGGAGT

-926 VVADSMSCLAQYIGN
+926 AVANTMSCLAQYIGN

-954 YTGDGIATLGTIIP
+954 YTGDGIATLGTIVG
-968 GNTYTNGTY
+968 GNSYTNGTY
-977 VGVAVTSLTGTG
+977 SGVAVTSLTGS
-989 TGAIATVVV
+989 GAGATANVTVAGGSVTVV
-998 SGGAVTSVTFVNPQD
+998 TIVNK
-1013 RGYGYAISDSLSVA
+1013 GFGYAAADSLSVA

-1037 FSVPVATVGAAT
+1037 FSVPVATVGPAT
-1049 FTGVSLIGGTG
+1049 FTGVPLIGGTG

-1066 IVVDGGVVT
+1066 IVVNGGVVT
-1075 TVTMVNRGIGY
+1075 SVTMVDRGIGY
-1086 GAGNLMSANASSI
+1086 GAGNLMSANASDI
-1099 GGSGSGFSF
+1099 GGTGSGFSF
-1108 PVTAIYASSGFAV
+1108 PVTAIYASSGFSV

-1134 ILTAPYASSG
+1134 VITAPFASSG

-1164 ILSSNGFQFAVLATT
+1164 VLSSNGFQFAVLATT

-1186 NVGSINASSGFSI
+1186 DVGSINASSGFLIGVSSSQ
-1199 AVNTAESNF
+1199 NNF
-1208 LPSVNNLWQLDTLY
+1208 TPNVNNLWQLDTLY

-1229 SILAHP
+1229 DILAHP
-1235 GHNLDQIDSTFNTN
+1235 GQNLQQIDSNINTN
-1249 VFYGPVTSTTMA
+1249 VFYGPVVGTTMA
-1261 PLKDTGGANPTNNF
+1261 PLKDTGGANPSNSF
-1275 IEVSGGVV
+1275 IQVSGGVV
-1283 ALHPYVF
+1283 ALHPYIF

-1301 SAGDPSDWN
+1301 SAGDPTDWN
-1310 SVDANEVNVA
+1310 SADANEVNVA
-1320 AGKIVKALP
+1320 AGKIVKGLP

-1354 GVGTPPQYWRYDII
+1354 GVGTPAQYWRYDIV

-1433 FGEVWWFYPK
+1433 FGEVWWFYPR
-1443 GDSTECNDA
+1443 GDSLECNDA

-1457 REKTWYDAGTAT
+1457 REKTWYDAGTAL

-1479 QVFRFPVISSNVVNA
+1479 QVFRYPVISSNEVNE
-1494 TGGMYTASIS
+1494 TGGMYTASIV
-1504 AAGAGYTDGVYPYI
+1504 AEGAGYTDGVYSYI

-1528 TLTITVSGGA
+1528 TLTITVSGGK
-1538 VTKLVVNNKGSGYTA
+1538 VIKLLINNKGTGYTA

-1559 AIPGSPSANFAGIVS
+1559 SIPGTPSANFAGIVDS
-1574 LTCDF
+1574 TCDF

-1600 ESYFVTNDLGW
+1600 ESYFETNDIGW
-1611 VSGGPSQAS
+1611 VSGGPSQNS
-1620 AVGENRWLHIER
+1620 PVGENRWLHIER
-1632 VEPDFVQTGEMS
+1632 VEPDFIQNGEMS
-1644 LNIISRPYAQS
+1644 VYILSRPYAQS
-1655 QDVISSP
+1655 DDIISSP
-1662 YSFDPDTNKID
+1662 YPFDPNTNKID
-1673 MREQGRELRLKFSSN
+1673 MREQGRELRLRFVSN
-1688 VSGGDYQVGKVI
+1688 VTGGDYQVGRVL